1 MLGRI
6 DLVCRNPSGRAR
18 WRAGIIAEQYRD
30 RALPMNNDPILHES
44 RNGIALLTLNR
55 PDKLNAISYA
65 MIDALMAVLD
75 RIERDPEIR
84 AVILTGAGD
93 RAFSAGADI
102 RGFAPSVAAGVDIAM
117 SEFVRPGQALTSR
130 LESFPKPII
139 AAVNGL
145 AYGGGCEIVEAVPLA
160 IASDHAQ
167 FAKSEIRLGLPPC
180 FGGTQRLP
188 RLAGRKRALKMIL
201 TAEPISAQE
210 AVEIGLVN
218 ALFPHDRFLHEAH
231 RLAHR
236 LKAQSPLAIAAC
248 LASVTRGTNL
258 PIDEGLAVEA
268 AQFARMVP
276 TKDIREGITSF
287 LERREPVFR
296 GE

>member
-1 MLGRI
+1 
-6 DLVCRNPSGRAR
+6 
-18 WRAGIIAEQYRD
+18 
-30 RALPMNNDPILHES
+30 LHES
-44 RNGIALLTLNR
+44 KDSIALLTLNR
-55 PDKLNAISYA
+55 PDKLNAISNA
-65 MIDALMAVLD
+65 LIDALMAILD
-75 RIERDPEIR
+75 RIERDPDIR
-84 AVILTGAGD
+84 VVILTGAGN

-102 RGFAPSVAAGVDIAM
+102 RGFAPSVAAGVEIALR
-117 SEFVRPGQALTSR
+117 EFVRPGQTLTSR
-130 LESFPKPII
+130 LESFTKPII

-160 IASDHAQ
+160 IASEQAR

-201 TAEPISAQE
+201 TAEPISAHE
-210 AVEIGLVN
+210 AAEIGLVN
-218 ALFPHDRFLHEAH
+218 AVHPHDRFLHEAY

-236 LKAQSPLAIAAC
+236 LTAQSPLAIAAC
-248 LASVTRGTNL
+248 LASVTRGINL

-276 TKDIREGITSF
+276 TKDIHEGITSF
-287 LERREPVFR
+287 LEKREPTFH
-296 GE
+296 GD